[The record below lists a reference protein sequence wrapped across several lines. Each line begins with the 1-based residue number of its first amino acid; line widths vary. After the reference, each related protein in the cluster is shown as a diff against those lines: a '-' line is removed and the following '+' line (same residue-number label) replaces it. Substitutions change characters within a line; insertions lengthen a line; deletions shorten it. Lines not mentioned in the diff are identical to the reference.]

1 MRRVNQRIRKARA
14 AKRRWLVAD
23 YLTRAGD
30 AAGPRL
36 MEVLIRRRGIGNAT
50 SVRNSRA
57 SLPNG
62 SLAIVARSISIPVW
76 RDR

>member
-1 MRRVNQRIRKARA
+1 MKRVNQRIIKARA

-36 MEVLIRRRGIGNAT
+36 MEMLLRLHRQRNL
-50 SVRNSRA
+50 SPQFVRVTAESFAVDSRPDQ
-57 SLPNG
+57 SRP
-62 SLAIVARSISIPVW
+62 SVW